1 MIIRVLGCHG
11 SELTVEDGKGGTH
24 ECRTCGFLVNEIC
37 MVDAG
42 SVSAGLLEAEQGK
55 IRHVLLSHAHFDHIK
70 GLPLLAD
77 NLAGRVQN
85 GRVQNEPV
93 KIRALSEVLDGLRR
107 HIFNNVVFPDFTRLP
122 TVDSAP
128 LAYHAFDEEKTFTF
142 DNLEVTAV
150 RVNHI
155 VPAAGF
161 IVRQGNSALLYSGDT
176 SETRRIWE
184 VAAKEPRLKAAFI
197 ETSFPN
203 DLRDLAKVSG
213 HLTPEMLAREFVKLG
228 RPDLPVYI
236 YHLKPSYR
244 HLIAAELKQLNLP
257 NLRVLEEDQVVR
269 I

>member
-1 MIIRVLGCHG
+1 VIIRVLGCHG
-11 SELTVEDGKGGTH
+11 SELTVVDGKGHTH
-24 ECRTCGFLVNEIC
+24 ECRTCGFLVNETC

-42 SVSAGLLEAEQGK
+42 SVSAGLQEDEQGK

-85 GRVQNEPV
+85 GPV
-93 KIRALSEVLDGLRR
+93 KIHALAEVLDGLRR
-107 HIFNNVVFPDFTRLP
+107 HIFNDVVFPDFTRLP

-128 LAYHAFDEEKTFTF
+128 LAYHAFNEEKAFTF

-155 VPAAGF
+155 VPTAGF
-161 IVRQGNSALLYSGDT
+161 IVRQGDSALLYSGDT

-203 DLRDLAKVSG
+203 DFRDLAKVTG
-213 HLTPEMLAREFVKLG
+213 HLTPDMLAREFAKLG

-236 YHLKPSYR
+236 YHIKPSYR
-244 HLIAAELKQLNLP
+244 HVIAAELKRLNLP
-257 NLRVLEEDQVVR
+257 NLHVLEEDQVVR

>member
-11 SELTVEDGKGGTH
+11 SELTVVDGKGSTR
-24 ECRTCGFLVNEIC
+24 ECRTCGFLVNETC

-42 SVSAGLLEAEQGK
+42 SISAGLQEAEQGK
-55 IRHVLLSHAHFDHIK
+55 IRNVLLSHTHFDHIK

-77 NLAGRVQN
+77 NLAGRIQT
-85 GRVQNEPV
+85 GRVHAGPV
-93 KIRALSEVLDGLRR
+93 KIRALSEVLDALRH
-107 HIFNNVVFPDFTRLP
+107 HIFNDVVFPDFTRLP

-128 LAYHAFDEEKTFTF
+128 LAYHALDEEKTVTF

-161 IVRQGNSALLYSGDT
+161 IVRQGNSAFLYSGDT

-197 ETSFPN
+197 ETTFPN
-203 DLRDLAKVSG
+203 DFRKLANVSG
-213 HLTPEMLAREFVKLG
+213 HLTPEMFAREFVKLG

-236 YHLKPSYR
+236 YHLKPAYR
-244 HLIAAELKQLNLP
+244 HIIEAELKQLKLP

-269 I
+269 V

>member
-1 MIIRVLGCHG
+1 MIIKVLGCHG
-11 SELTVEDGKGGTH
+11 SELTIDDGNGRPL
-24 ECRTCGFLVNEIC
+24 ECRTCGFLVNETC

-42 SVSAGLLEAEQGK
+42 SVSAGLREAEQGR

-77 NLAGRVQN
+77 NLVGRSPE
-85 GRVQNEPV
+85 GPV
-93 KIRALSEVLDGLRR
+93 KVRALQEVLDDLRR
-107 HIFNNVVFPDFTRLP
+107 HIFNDVIFPDFTRLP
-122 TVDSAP
+122 TPDTAP
-128 LAYHAFDEEKTFTF
+128 LAYQSFDDEKTFAF
-142 DNLEVTAV
+142 DRLEVTAV

-161 IVRQGNSALLYSGDT
+161 IIREGDAALLYSGDT

-203 DLRDLAKVSG
+203 DFHELAKVSG
-213 HLTPEMLAREFVKLG
+213 HLTPEMLAREFIKIG

-244 HLIAAELKQLNLP
+244 SVITAELKRLNLP
-257 NLRVLEEDQVVR
+257 NLSVLTEGQVVR
-269 I
+269 L

>member
-1 MIIRVLGCHG
+1 
-11 SELTVEDGKGGTH
+11 LTIVDGKGSTY
-24 ECRTCGFLVNEIC
+24 ECRTCGFLVNETC

-55 IRHVLLSHAHFDHIK
+55 IRHVLLSHTHFDHIK

-77 NLAGRVQN
+77 NLVGRVQN
-85 GRVQNEPV
+85 GPV

-107 HIFNNVVFPDFTRLP
+107 HIFNDVVFPDFTRLP

-128 LAYHAFDEEKTFTF
+128 LAYQAFDEEKTFTF

-155 VPAAGF
+155 VPTAGF
-161 IVRQGNSALLYSGDT
+161 IVRQGNSAFLYSGDT
-176 SETRRIWE
+176 SETQRIWE

-213 HLTPEMLAREFVKLG
+213 HLTPDMLAREFVKLG

-236 YHLKPSYR
+236 YHIKPSYR
-244 HLIAAELKQLNLP
+244 HVIVAELKQLNLP
-257 NLRVLEEDQVVR
+257 NLHVLEEDQVVR

>member
-11 SELTVEDGKGGTH
+11 SELTVADGKGGAH
-24 ECRTCGFLVNEIC
+24 ECRTCGFLVNETC

-42 SVSAGLLEAEQGK
+42 SVSAGLQEAEQGK

-77 NLAGRVQN
+77 NLVGRVQN
-85 GRVQNEPV
+85 GPV
-93 KIRALSEVLDGLRR
+93 KIRALAEVLDDLRR
-107 HIFNNVVFPDFTRLP
+107 HIFNDAVFPDFTRLP
-122 TVDSAP
+122 TADSAP
-128 LAYHAFDEEKTFTF
+128 LAYHAFDEEKTFSF
-142 DNLEVTAV
+142 DNLEVTAI
-150 RVNHI
+150 RVNHT

-161 IVRQGNSALLYSGDT
+161 IIRQGNSALLYSGDT

-184 VAAKEPRLKAAFI
+184 VAAKEPRIKAAFI

-203 DLRDLAKVSG
+203 DFRDLAKVSG
-213 HLTPEMLAREFVKLG
+213 HLTPDMFAREFAKVG

-244 HLIAAELKQLNLP
+244 HVIAAELKSLNLP
-257 NLRVLEEDQVVR
+257 NLHVLEEDQVVR